1 MNPGYNGFG
10 HHPWEDIFVVTAED
24 EVICGPCLPDHID
37 PADTDVEVWA
47 FASEGWLAPCV
58 CTVCG
63 LSIPVYVNGEQNER
77 REHAAVATT

>member
-1 MNPGYNGFG
+1 MNPGYNAFG

-37 PADTDVEVWA
+37 PADIDVEVWA

-63 LSIPVYVNGEQNER
+63 LSIPVYVNGKEE
-77 REHAAVATT
+77 EHGYDRCG